1 MSGGLWVDKYRPR
14 SLDKLDHVPQLSQR
28 LKQLAAS
35 EDFPHL
41 LFYGPSGAGKKTR
54 IVATMREIYG
64 PGVEK
69 LKIDQ
74 RVTTTPSGRK
84 VDVSIVSSNYHLE
97 LTPSDVGVFDRVI
110 VQELIKEVAQ
120 TQQVDSNAKHKF
132 KVVVLNEADYL
143 SREAQQALR
152 RTMEKYTSNV
162 RIILCANSTS
172 KIIAPIRSRCLLIR
186 VPAPEITEI
195 ANTLTKIAKKE
206 AASVQPDYIQRIAEK
221 CGRNLRKAILML
233 EMGVAEG
240 AQTSQSKDVPFFD
253 WEVFIKATAR
263 EIISEQ
269 TPQKLLQV
277 RQRLY
282 ELLTKC
288 IPAEIILKTLAFELA
303 HMVDGELKPDVIA
316 MAAFAEH
323 RLRQGNKAIFHLEGF
338 VARFMAT
345 YKSFLIQV
353 LGV

>member
-1 MSGGLWVDKYRPR
+1 MTGGLWVDKYRPR
-14 SLDKLDHVPQLSQR
+14 SLDKLDHVSHLSQH
-28 LKQLAAS
+28 LKQLASS

-54 IVATMREIYG
+54 IVATLREIYG

-84 VDVSIVSSNYHLE
+84 VDVNIVSSNYHLE
-97 LTPSDVGVFDRVI
+97 VTPSDVGIFDRVI

-120 TQQVDSNAKHKF
+120 TQQVDANARHKF
-132 KVVVLNEADYL
+132 KVVILNEADYMT
-143 SREAQQALR
+143 REAQQALR
-152 RTMEKYTSNV
+152 RTMEKYTNNV

-186 VPAPEITEI
+186 VPAPELKDISD
-195 ANTLTKIAKKE
+195 ALTKIAKKE
-206 AASVQPDYIQRIAEK
+206 SASVHPEYIQRIAEK

-233 EMGVAEG
+233 EMGVADGSSSG
-240 AQTSQSKDVPFFD
+240 AKDVPIFD
-253 WEVFIKATAR
+253 WELFIKTTAR
-263 EIISEQ
+263 EIITEQ
-269 TPQKLLQV
+269 SPQKLLQV

-282 ELLTKC
+282 ELLAKC
-288 IPAEIILKTLAFELA
+288 IPAEVILKTLAFELV
-303 HMVDGELKPDVIA
+303 HMVDGELKPEVIA
-316 MAAFAEH
+316 MAAFSEH

-338 VARFMAT
+338 VAKFMAT
-345 YKSFLIQV
+345 YKSFLINV
-353 LGV
+353 MGAV